1 MVGYLSRMGF
11 SLTSYT
17 LGLTSLFDKSTTGGG
32 IIILIIVLAS
42 LPSSFLP
49 VPLMISPLTRRTCR
63 PGSLLSRPLSSPPP
77 ASPSWALCS
86 CRPTVCRRTESI
98 LALFLMWDSSLF
110 FMDSLRLR
118 PAASMWDWCCS
129 ACFSRELSGSSSGI
143 I

>member
-49 VPLMISPLTRRTCR
+49 VPLD
-63 PGSLLSRPLSSPPP
+63 
-77 ASPSWALCS
+77 
-86 CRPTVCRRTESI
+86 
-98 LALFLMWDSSLF
+98 F
-110 FMDSLRLR
+110 
-118 PAASMWDWCCS
+118 AAHS
-129 ACFSRELSGSSSGI
+129 
-143 I
+143 